1 MKCTIIDVL
10 HTSGGSPKIV
20 LGEVKGGKFTKSE
33 TGEEDRQSIFSPID
47 NINHFNPL
55 LIFAVKCG
63 LPLAEFSLLAVRI
76 TIFSWG
82 TKKKRD

>member
-10 HTSGGSPKIV
+10 HTSGASPKIV

-47 NINHFNPL
+47 NINHFNL
-55 LIFAVKCG
+55 VLILNVAF
-63 LPLAEFSLLAVRI
+63 L
-76 TIFSWG
+76 
-82 TKKKRD
+82 

>member
-10 HTSGGSPKIV
+10 HTSGTSPKIVV

-47 NINHFNPL
+47 NINHFNPVL
-55 LIFAVKCG
+55 LFAVKCG
-63 LPLAEFSLLAVRI
+63 LPLAESSLLAVRI
-76 TIFSWG
+76 TIFS
-82 TKKKRD
+82 